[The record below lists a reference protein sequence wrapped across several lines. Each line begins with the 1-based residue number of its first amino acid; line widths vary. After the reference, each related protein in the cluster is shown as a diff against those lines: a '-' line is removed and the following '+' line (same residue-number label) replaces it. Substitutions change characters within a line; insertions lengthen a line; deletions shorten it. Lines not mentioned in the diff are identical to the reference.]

1 MQTLLRNFCNLTCI
15 IARACVVPNHFN
27 SINDC
32 ETATT
37 LILTSFLNSSD
48 HRCAI
53 HDFDL
58 SNLFE
63 QFFYYFLERNN
74 QFCFWKYLLQNSQ
87 SRRQIL
93 ENKWTIKNDSKKRE
107 KRKIFFVWQSV
118 TQMNES
124 GAALLYAIRVHY
136 NTRGWRTSARWRRKG

>member
-93 ENKWTIKNDSKKRE
+93 ENKSNYQKWFQEKGKKKNLFRLAICHTNE
-107 KRKIFFVWQSV
+107 RKWRSSIIRYQS
-118 TQMNES
+118 
-124 GAALLYAIRVHY
+124 AL
-136 NTRGWRTSARWRRKG
+136 